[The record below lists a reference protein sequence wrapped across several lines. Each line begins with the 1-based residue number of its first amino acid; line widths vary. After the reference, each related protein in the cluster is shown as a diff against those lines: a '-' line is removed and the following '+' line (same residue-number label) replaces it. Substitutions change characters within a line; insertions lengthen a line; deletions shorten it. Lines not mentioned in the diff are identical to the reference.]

1 LAPSRKKISAAA
13 LAPLLTLLALLVSC
27 SADEPEGTRD
37 ATLHNAATNRET
49 ADRELTSREGAVGSG
64 DTTSLDPTRE
74 ETRSSRA
81 VRPAEDARFTQDSLV
96 AEARPESR
104 SHLVPVAHLTSR
116 RENVSLQGLSR
127 HPELAVPKG
136 YRADAERLL
145 DRRVFDELGSAEEV
159 VERVSRTPGALGLVP
174 WDAVDPRVKALEVN
188 GVSLLEPDGAGPEG
202 YPLRVEGA
210 GGPDPD
216 QLRRIVAAGDVLLD
230 RGVFYAAYHQGL
242 GPDFPLEG
250 GEAAVT
256 YRAPLPDP
264 DSETGRIHQ
273 FTARRIGGEGSVRS
287 YLQGADLTLAN
298 LENPVLENAVWHYS
312 GVTFN
317 GDLRLLPVLQ
327 KAGIDGVTLG
337 NNHILDAEPG
347 GLEET
352 TAHLRDADIQYA
364 GAGPNLQAARRPM
377 VFDLGGTRVGVLSY
391 QGVPDYEWS
400 WATETAPGTAPLKEE
415 VVRRDV
421 RRLREEVDVVVVQ
434 PHWGLEY
441 TATPEPEQVELA
453 RAAVDAGADLVVGH
467 HAHWAKGIEV
477 YKGAPIF
484 YGTGNF
490 IFDQDWSEET
500 STGIFADITLYGDR
514 IVQSSPVPFIILNKG
529 QPNFLLPQA
538 GGNRALQN
546 VFSTSIGP
554 EFEGN

>member
-1 LAPSRKKISAAA
+1 MIPSKKTSAKA
-13 LAPLLTLLALLVSC
+13 LATLLTLLALLVSC
-27 SADEPEGTRD
+27 SADEPAGTRN
-37 ATLHNAATNRET
+37 TTSSQTSTTTRET
-49 ADRELTSREGAVGSG
+49 ADLELANREDAFGNGS
-64 DTTSLDPTRE
+64 TTSPNTAPE
-74 ETRSSRA
+74 ETRSDEA
-81 VRPAEDARFTQDSLV
+81 TQPAKGAGSTGDSPV
-96 AEARPESR
+96 VETRYEPR
-104 SHLVPVAHLTSR
+104 SHLVPIAHLTSE
-116 RENVSLQGLSR
+116 RENASLRGLSR
-127 HPELAVPKG
+127 HRGLAVPEG

-145 DRRVFDELGSAEEV
+145 DRRVFDELGSAAEV

-174 WDAVDPRVKALEVN
+174 WDAVDPRVKALEV
-188 GVSLLEPDGAGPEG
+188 GGASLLEPDGAGHKA
-202 YPLRVEGA
+202 YPLRVRGGA
-210 GGPDPD
+210 GPAPE

-230 RGVFYAAYHQGL
+230 RGVYYAAYQQGL

-264 DSETGRIHQ
+264 DSETGLIHQ
-273 FTARRIGGEGSVRS
+273 FTARRVGGEGSVRS

-352 TAHLRDADIQYA
+352 TGHLRDAGIRYA
-364 GAGPNLQAARRPM
+364 GAGPNLEAARQPM
-377 VFDLGGTRVGVLSY
+377 VFDLDGTRVGVLSY
-391 QGVPDYEWS
+391 QGVPNYEWS
-400 WATETAPGTAPLKEE
+400 WATGTAPGTAPLKKEI
-415 VVRRDV
+415 VRKDV
-421 RRLREEVDVVVVQ
+421 RRLKEEVDVVVVQ

-441 TATPEPEQVELA
+441 TATPEPGQVDLA
-453 RAAVDAGADLVVGH
+453 RAAVDAGADLVIGH

-477 YKGAPIF
+477 YEGAPIF

-500 STGIFADITLYGDR
+500 STGILADITLYGDR
-514 IVQSSPVPFIILNKG
+514 IVQSRPVPFIILNKG
-529 QPNFLLPQA
+529 QPNFLLPKA
-538 GGNRALQN
+538 GGDRALQN